1 MGVLADQGCAH
12 LLLVEFEHDATG
24 LFDRRGGAAVNDR
37 GAVVE
42 DGDGAVGL
50 AAGVVLVGESGTWP
64 HLEVALFPS
73 QPPDDLATLE
83 IDLVDA
89 ACPAATNKQVA
100 IVVYVY
106 RVDVEVVDAGTNIR

>member
-12 LLLVEFEHDATG
+12 LLLGDFEHDATG
-24 LFDRRGGAAVNDR
+24 LFDCRGGAAVNDR
-37 GAVVE
+37 GAVIE
-42 DGDGAVGL
+42 DRNGAVGL

-73 QPPDDLATLE
+73 QPPDYLATLA

-89 ACPAATNKQVA
+89 ACPAGTDQQVA

-106 RVDVEVVDAGTNIR
+106 GVDVEVIDARMNIR